1 MSGKLKIAGLTLL
14 GFLFVV
20 GVVVTN
26 SARAGPKLSPDELKQ
41 QIEQTYPVQ
50 VLGIRAIKADVKTA
64 YTVTVMIRG
73 GDSNDAFQVTTLAVD
88 ATTGVL
94 VPAFRHGPSG
104 PARLGRAFETQFER
118 RPSILRSGDVW
129 R

>member
-1 MSGKLKIAGLTLL
+1 MLGKLKIAGLTLL

-26 SARAGPKLSPDELKQ
+26 SARAGPKLSPDELKR

-50 VLGIRAIKADVKTA
+50 VLGIRAVKADGKAA
-64 YTVTVMIRG
+64 YAVTVMIRG
-73 GDSNDAFQVTTLAVD
+73 GDFNDAFQVNTFIVD
-88 ATTGVL
+88 ADTGVPIS
-94 VPAFRHGPSG
+94 VFRHLASG
-104 PARLGRAFETQFER
+104 YVLSDGGKRDTNRQWPDAAQAGST
-118 RPSILRSGDVW
+118 W

>member
-1 MSGKLKIAGLTLL
+1 MGKLKIAGLALL
-14 GFLFVV
+14 GFLFVN
-20 GVVVTN
+20 GLVVMN
-26 SARAGPKLSPDELKQ
+26 SARAGPKLNPDELKQ
-41 QIEQTYPVQ
+41 QIEQTYPVC

-88 ATTGVL
+88 AATGML

-104 PARLGRAFETQFER
+104 PARIGRAFETQFER